1 MILLLLQSQQS
12 AECKQQ
18 LERRTEEPV
27 MLCNTVRDAIAALR
41 QDSYSA
47 VVLDQN
53 LFDLDSPHAE
63 ALVRHLGSAA
73 PVFVN
78 PGICGVE
85 RVCRETELA
94 LERAR
99 REKQLA
105 SQAAKQELREQLSG
119 AVTTILLSSE
129 LALKAEA
136 LPPVVEEKLRS
147 VHEVALQI
155 SDCLR

>member
-1 MILLLLQSQQS
+1 MILLLLQSVQS
-12 AECKQQ
+12 VECKQQ
-18 LERRTEEPV
+18 LEQRTEEPV
-27 MLCNTVRDAIAALR
+27 MLCHTLRDAIAALR
-41 QDSYSA
+41 QDTYSA

-53 LFDLDSPHAE
+53 LFDLDSPQAE
-63 ALVRHLGSAA
+63 ALVRHLGGAA

-78 PGICGVE
+78 PGIWGIE
-85 RVCRETELA
+85 RVCKETELA

-99 REKQLA
+99 RERQLA
-105 SQAAKQELREQLSG
+105 SVAAKQELREQLSG

-136 LPPVVEEKLRS
+136 LPPLVEEKLRS
-147 VHEVALQI
+147 VREVALQM